1 VNRGG
6 AEWRWGAGT
15 GRVPGDMHD
24 AASSSSL
31 PRPEYSR
38 AFRLRRAQNWLTLG
52 TMYAA
57 MYMGRYNFSFANAR
71 LSSLYGWSKPQVGAI
86 ISAATLIYGIS
97 AIFNG
102 PFADRIGGRKA
113 MLLGAAGGT
122 VFNLAFGLGAYL
134 GFLGTGT
141 LLLGYLATVWSLN
154 MYFQSYSALALI
166 KVNSGW
172 FHISERGVFSAIF
185 GSMIQ
190 GGRAL
195 IYFIGPLL
203 VLALPWPFVFFVP
216 AAVMAVL
223 GLLTF
228 LWVRDAPDEAGL
240 PALDTADAS
249 SGYTGKVDLAYV
261 ARVVFTNPVTL
272 TIAAAEFC
280 TGFVRHG
287 FEQWFPR
294 YMQEAQ
300 KLPLDSA
307 IFKSGATAVVLAGIA
322 GAFCAGFMSDLLFK
336 ARRPPVAFIG
346 YVLQMGCMAVIWRAP
361 SLQWVI
367 AAFVV
372 NSFSIS
378 IVHSMLSGTS
388 SMDFGGRKAAAT
400 AAGMFDGMQY
410 VGGSVVGVGMGWML
424 EHFGWSAWGPS
435 MIGFAFVGA
444 LLMLTL
450 WNARPKAHA
459 APAAAGGAPQPGP
472 AASSPENVSRTG
484 TGG

>member
-1 VNRGG
+1 
-6 AEWRWGAGT
+6 
-15 GRVPGDMHD
+15 VPGDMHD
-24 AASSSSL
+24 AAPSSSSS
-31 PRPEYSR
+31 RPEYSR

-57 MYMGRYNFSFANAR
+57 MYMGRYNFSFANAT
-71 LSSLYGWSKPQVGAI
+71 LSGQYGWSKTQVGAI
-86 ISAATLIYGIS
+86 ISAASFIYGVS

-102 PFADRIGGRKA
+102 PLADRIGGRKA
-113 MLLGAAGGT
+113 MLVGAAGGT

-134 GFLGTGT
+134 GFLGTGP

-172 FHISERGVFSAIF
+172 FHIGERGVFSAIF

-203 VLALPWPFVFFVP
+203 VATLPWPFVFFVP
-216 AAVMAVL
+216 AAVMTLL

-228 LWVRDAPDEAGL
+228 LWVRDSPEEAGL

-249 SGYTGKVDLAYV
+249 SGYTGKVDFKYV

-294 YMQEAQ
+294 YMLEAQ
-300 KLPLDSA
+300 KLPLDSP
-307 IFKSGATAVVLAGIA
+307 IFQKGATGVVLAGIA
-322 GAFCAGFMSDLLFK
+322 GAFAAGFMSDLLFK

-346 YVLQMGCMAVIWRAP
+346 YALQVGCMAIIWKAP
-361 SLQWVI
+361 SIEWVI

-410 VGGSVVGVGMGWML
+410 VGGSVVGVGMGSL
-424 EHFGWSAWGPS
+424 LDHFGWGAWGPS
-435 MIGFAFVGA
+435 MIGFSLVGG

-450 WNARPKAHA
+450 WNARPKAHGSA
-459 APAAAGGAPQPGP
+459 GSSSVAAAVSPPSTDASQ
-472 AASSPENVSRTG
+472 ASSSR
-484 TGG
+484 